1 MSTRPIAGCC
11 VLLLAFGSAIVGAAE
26 PAGAKGGVLWEET
39 VEMTTPAAAGFTM
52 PAQTRQVC
60 RPADPD
66 QWSGLPSGGR
76 DEDCRV
82 TDMKRSGSKASWK
95 ITCERSRASGDG
107 EMSWAAD
114 TYSGTVNVRSAEH
127 GQFTSKM
134 RGRKL
139 GGACDPERERQA
151 MEERSRQIAAM
162 QATAAQQNAQQEAQL
177 AAHKAQICESA
188 VTNLDFNL
196 LTNYPDCKA
205 RLPDAC
211 ARFQSLEGYQQVAKL
226 PPSMQAAPESHCGVK
241 MASVKEALCVKA
253 PQGLRKD
260 APTAEPAKAPQG
272 ARKDAPTGDRENW
285 KIFEF
290 VAANCPREKLA
301 LVQEECAGRSWT
313 GKNAP
318 ADWVR
323 SFCVSFA
330 QQELTKQRATPASA
344 AEPTPSAEKIP
355 PAPAK
360 SPQDEAVEKAKKA
373 AKGLFGF

>member
-1 MSTRPIAGCC
+1 MSTRPVAGRCI
-11 VLLLAFGSAIVGAAE
+11 LLLAFVPATVLAAD
-26 PAGAKGGVLWEET
+26 PGGKDGVLWEET
-39 VEMTTPAAAGFTM
+39 VEMTTAAAAGFSM

-60 RPADPD
+60 RPANPD
-66 QWSGLPSGGR
+66 AWSGPPSGAR

-95 ITCERSRASGDG
+95 ITCERSRATGDG
-107 EMSWAAD
+107 EMTWTGD
-114 TYSGTVNVRSAEH
+114 TYVGTVNVRSAEH
-127 GQFTSKM
+127 GQFTTKM

-151 MEERSRQIAAM
+151 IEERRQRAAAM
-162 QATAAQQNAQQEAQL
+162 EATAAQQNAQMEAQL

-196 LTNYPDCKA
+196 LTSYPDCKA

-211 ARFQSLEGYQQVAKL
+211 ARFQSLEGYQQMAKL
-226 PPSMQAAPESHCGVK
+226 PPSMQAGPESHCGVK
-241 MASVKEALCVKA
+241 MASIKQALCAKA
-253 PQGLRKD
+253 PQGLRKN
-260 APTAEPAKAPQG
+260 APA
-272 ARKDAPTGDRENW
+272 GDPENW
-285 KIFEF
+285 KTFEF
-290 VAANCPREKLA
+290 VAANCPPEKLA

-330 QQELTKQRATPASA
+330 QQELTKQTATPASA
-344 AEPTPSAEKIP
+344 ADPRPSAEKIP
-355 PAPAK
+355 PAPTKA